1 MKITFQPSGREVQ
14 PPPGA
19 TVLEA
24 MRLAGLTPDAP
35 CGGSGTCGKCGV
47 YVDGV
52 RRLACQTPVRPGMTV
67 HVPAAGGHVIQETGV
82 GGEVA
87 LDPLR
92 PEARFHAAVDIGTTT
107 IVCHLLD
114 GRTGAVLAT
123 AGALNPQRAFGAD
136 VISRIRAALDR
147 NMEALTAAVRG
158 ALSALLE
165 GLCREAGAAPEE
177 LGAVAVV
184 GNPCMQQLFLGRSP
198 ANLAS
203 PPFAPVLTRRE
214 VLPAG
219 DYIAAAPEASLLI
232 APDIAGY
239 IGADTVGCIL
249 AAGLHQSDRLTLVVD
264 IGTNG
269 EMVLGSRHGMTACA
283 AAAGPALEGASIS
296 CGMRGAAGAV
306 DRVWLEEE
314 GVRFSVIGG
323 GAPEGICG
331 SGLIDLAAVLLES
344 GAIDRRGRLR
354 TAEQCPRMAPHLT
367 EDGTGR
373 CFTLCGGVRLTQED
387 IREVQLAKG
396 AIAAGIELMARSL
409 DVALEEIDRVLLAG
423 AFGSFIRKES
433 ACAIGLLP
441 PELLDRIETV
451 GNAAASGSRMIAL
464 SREAFRQSED
474 LCRQV
479 RGLHLES
486 VPGFSRCFAR
496 HTWF

>member
-82 GGEVA
+82 GDEVE

-136 VISRIRAALDR
+136 VISRIRAALDG

-203 PPFAPVLTRRE
+203 PPFAPILTRRE

-269 EMVLGSRHGMTACA
+269 EMVLGNRHGMTACA
-283 AAAGPALEGASIS
+283 AAAGPALEGGFIII
-296 CGMRGAAGAV
+296 CKV
-306 DRVWLEEE
+306 DR
-314 GVRFSVIGG
+314 FY
-323 GAPEGICG
+323 
-331 SGLIDLAAVLLES
+331 
-344 GAIDRRGRLR
+344 
-354 TAEQCPRMAPHLT
+354 
-367 EDGTGR
+367 
-373 CFTLCGGVRLTQED
+373 
-387 IREVQLAKG
+387 
-396 AIAAGIELMARSL
+396 
-409 DVALEEIDRVLLAG
+409 
-423 AFGSFIRKES
+423 
-433 ACAIGLLP
+433 
-441 PELLDRIETV
+441 
-451 GNAAASGSRMIAL
+451 
-464 SREAFRQSED
+464 
-474 LCRQV
+474 
-479 RGLHLES
+479 
-486 VPGFSRCFAR
+486 
-496 HTWF
+496 

>member
-136 VISRIRAALDR
+136 VISRIRAALDG

-203 PPFAPVLTRRE
+203 PPFAPILTRRE

-269 EMVLGSRHGMTACA
+269 EMVLGNRHRRVACST
-283 AAAGPALEGASIS
+283 AAGPAFEGAKIS
-296 CGMRGAAGAV
+296 CGMRGAEGAV
-306 DRVWLEEE
+306 DHVFLEN
-314 GVRFSVIGG
+314 GRIDFHVIGG
-323 GAPEGICG
+323 GDPAGLCG
-331 SGLIDLAAVLLES
+331 SGLLDLTAVLLELGQIDES
-344 GAIDRRGRLR
+344 GALADDTYRL
-354 TAEQCPRMAPHLT
+354 P
-367 EDGTGR
+367 GTS
-373 CFTLCGGVRLTQED
+373 VVLTQRD
-387 IREVQLAKG
+387 VREVQLAKA
-396 AIAAGIELMARSL
+396 AIRAGIELLARKMGVRVE
-409 DVALEEIDRVLLAG
+409 DIREVLLAG
-423 AFGSFIRKES
+423 AFGNYLTPAS
-433 ACAIGLLP
+433 ACHIGMIPDCLL
-441 PELLDRIETV
+441 ERIHPV
-451 GNAAASGSRMIAL
+451 GNAAGEGAKMCAVSRAAFVRAQTLAEETEFLELASMP
-464 SREAFRQSED
+464 EFQD
-474 LCRQV
+474 
-479 RGLHLES
+479 
-486 VPGFSRCFAR
+486 CFVDSMEFPEVMA
-496 HTWF
+496 